1 VTYDTGSSMR
11 RLLRDHALS
20 LLAVVVGG
28 LAGTGLRLALDLAIP
43 HADDGFPVSTLA
55 INVVGAFALGVLVA
69 RYWPTARGWVKAGLG
84 PGLLGSF
91 TTYSAFAVSLVA
103 LASADEWMLVA
114 GYLATTVVLG
124 FGAAW
129 AGLRVG
135 ALSGGQRRV
144 GASGAPTIDGVN
156 E

>member
-1 VTYDTGSSMR
+1 MTKDSGRPTSRPSAGS
-11 RLLRDHALS
+11 APS

-28 LAGTGLRLALDLAIP
+28 MIGTGLRLALDLAIP
-43 HADDGFPVSTLA
+43 HADDAFPVSTLV
-55 INVVGAFALGVLVA
+55 INVAGAFALGLLVG
-69 RYWPTARGWVKAGLG
+69 RYWPTARDWVKAGLG

-103 LASADEWMLVA
+103 LASADEWMLGV
-114 GYLATTVVLG
+114 GYLAATVVLG

-135 ALSGGQRRV
+135 TPGATVIDEV
-144 GASGAPTIDGVN
+144 G

>member
-1 VTYDTGSSMR
+1 MTKDSGRTVSRPSAGSVR
-11 RLLRDHALS
+11 S

-28 LAGTGLRLALDLAIP
+28 TLGTALRLTLDLVIP
-43 HADDGFPVSTLA
+43 HADDGFPVSTLL
-55 INVVGAFALGVLVA
+55 INVSGAFALGLLVG
-69 RYWPTARGWVKAGLG
+69 RYWPTTRDWVKAGLG

-103 LASADEWMLVA
+103 LASADEWMLAV
-114 GYLATTVVLG
+114 GYLAATILLG

-135 ALSGGQRRV
+135 TP
-144 GASGAPTIDGVN
+144 GATVIDEVS

>member
-1 VTYDTGSSMR
+1 MTKDSGRPISRPSAGSAR
-11 RLLRDHALS
+11 S

-28 LAGTGLRLALDLAIP
+28 MIGTGLRLALDLAVP
-43 HADDGFPVSTLA
+43 HADDAFPVSTLV
-55 INVVGAFALGVLVA
+55 INVVGAFALGLLVG

-91 TTYSAFAVSLVA
+91 TTYSAFAVSLIA
-103 LASADEWMLVA
+103 LASADEWMLGV
-114 GYLATTVVLG
+114 GYLAATVVLG
-124 FGAAW
+124 FGAAL

-135 ALSGGQRRV
+135 TP
-144 GASGAPTIDGVN
+144 GATVIDEVS

>member
-1 VTYDTGSSMR
+1 VTKDSGRTVSRPSAGSVR
-11 RLLRDHALS
+11 S

-28 LAGTGLRLALDLAIP
+28 TLGTALRLTLDLVIP
-43 HADDGFPVSTLA
+43 HADDGFPVSTLL
-55 INVVGAFALGVLVA
+55 INVSGAFALGLLVG
-69 RYWPTARGWVKAGLG
+69 RYWPTTRDWVKAGLG

-103 LASADEWMLVA
+103 LASADEWMLAV
-114 GYLATTVVLG
+114 GYLAATILLG

-135 ALSGGQRRV
+135 TP
-144 GASGAPTIDGVN
+144 GATVIDEVS

>member
-1 VTYDTGSSMR
+1 MTYDTGPSTR
-11 RLLRDHALS
+11 RPPRDHALS
-20 LLAVVVGG
+20 LLAVAVGG
-28 LAGTGLRLALDLAIP
+28 MAGTGLRLALDLAIP
-43 HADDGFPVSTLA
+43 HGDDDFPVSTLL
-55 INVVGAFALGVLVA
+55 INVVGAFALGLLVA
-69 RYWPTARGWVKAGLG
+69 RSWPTARGWVKAGLG

-103 LASADEWMLVA
+103 LGSTGEWMLGA
-114 GYLATTVVLG
+114 GYLAATVVLG

-135 ALSGGQRRV
+135 ALSV
-144 GASGAPTIDGVN
+144 GAPGAPGAPTIDGVN

>member
-1 VTYDTGSSMR
+1 MTKDSGRPISRPSAGSAR
-11 RLLRDHALS
+11 S

-28 LAGTGLRLALDLAIP
+28 MLGTGLRLALDLAIP
-43 HADDGFPVSTLA
+43 HADDAFPVSTLA
-55 INVVGAFALGVLVA
+55 INVSGAFVLGLLVG
-69 RYWPTARGWVKAGLG
+69 RYWPTARDWVKAGLG

-103 LASADEWMLVA
+103 LASADEWMLGV
-114 GYLATTVVLG
+114 GYLAATVVLG

-135 ALSGGQRRV
+135 TP
-144 GASGAPTIDGVN
+144 GATVIDEVS

>member
-1 VTYDTGSSMR
+1 MTKDSGRTISRPSAGSAR
-11 RLLRDHALS
+11 S

-28 LAGTGLRLALDLAIP
+28 TLGTGLRLALDLVIP
-43 HADDGFPVSTLA
+43 HADDGFPVSTLL
-55 INVVGAFALGVLVA
+55 INLSGAFALGLLVG
-69 RYWPTARGWVKAGLG
+69 RYWPTTRDWVKAGLG

-103 LASADEWMLVA
+103 LASADEWMLAVGYVA
-114 GYLATTVVLG
+114 ATVILG

-135 ALSGGQRRV
+135 TP
-144 GASGAPTIDGVN
+144 GATVIDAVS

>member
-1 VTYDTGSSMR
+1 VTKDSDRPLSRPSAGSAR
-11 RLLRDHALS
+11 S

-28 LAGTGLRLALDLAIP
+28 MLGTGLRLALDLAIP
-43 HADDGFPVSTLA
+43 HADDAFPVSTLV
-55 INVVGAFALGVLVA
+55 INVAGAFALGLLVG

-103 LASADEWMLVA
+103 LASADEWMLGV
-114 GYLATTVVLG
+114 GYLTATVVLG

-135 ALSGGQRRV
+135 TP
-144 GASGAPTIDGVN
+144 GATVIDEVS

>member
-1 VTYDTGSSMR
+1 MTKDSGRPISRPSAGSAR
-11 RLLRDHALS
+11 S

-28 LAGTGLRLALDLAIP
+28 MIGTGLRLALDLAIP
-43 HADDGFPVSTLA
+43 HADDAFPVSTIV
-55 INVVGAFALGVLVA
+55 INVAGAFALGLLVG
-69 RYWPTARGWVKAGLG
+69 RYWPTARDWVKAGLG

-103 LASADEWMLVA
+103 LASADEWMLGV
-114 GYLATTVVLG
+114 GYLAATVVLG

-135 ALSGGQRRV
+135 TPGATVIDEV
-144 GASGAPTIDGVN
+144 G

>member
-1 VTYDTGSSMR
+1 MTKDSGRPISRPSAGSAR
-11 RLLRDHALS
+11 S

-28 LAGTGLRLALDLAIP
+28 MIGTGLRLALDLAVP
-43 HADDGFPVSTLA
+43 HADDAFPVSTLV
-55 INVVGAFALGVLVA
+55 INVAGAFALGLLVG
-69 RYWPTARGWVKAGLG
+69 RYWPTARDWVKAGLG

-144 GASGAPTIDGVN
+144 GAPGAPTIDGVN